1 MILRL
6 ALAAAIV
13 AVIGLVAYNF
23 IGRDEAREAP
33 VEPMSELV
41 DPSPES
47 VRDAR
52 KKARAAAKLAV
63 QEGCPELRADYE
75 VWDDYLD
82 KKARRKLKALVE
94 KCDKEAE
101 AQASAEPGV
110 P

>member
-13 AVIGLVAYNF
+13 AVIGFGAYTL
-23 IGRDEAREAP
+23 IGRDEAREVA
-33 VEPMSELV
+33 VEAMSESV

-52 KKARAAAKLAV
+52 KKARAAARLAV
-63 QEGCPELRADYE
+63 REGCPELRADYE

-82 KKARRKLKALVE
+82 KKTRRKLKALVE
-94 KCDKEAE
+94 KCDKEGE
-101 AQASAEPGV
+101 AQVSAEP
-110 P
+110 